1 MMRLFGRRPPTP
13 TTRETIDRL
22 RETMDLLEKREEF
35 LQKKI
40 ERETQVARQNARK
53 NKRVAM
59 IALKKKKTYESQLDK
74 LAAARLTLE
83 QQLMA
88 IEGSHVTLQT
98 MNAMR
103 MGANTMRQMHG
114 EMTVDRVENTMDDIR
129 DQMDIA
135 AEISDAIGT
144 PLGNEVLDDGDLERE
159 LAELEQENLDQAL
172 LDLQAP
178 PVSAHQPVVVAPPA
192 RTAVS
197 LQRASNDKVSE
208 EDELRALE
216 ESMSFAS

>member
-1 MMRLFGRRPPTP
+1 
-13 TTRETIDRL
+13 
-22 RETMDLLEKREEF
+22 
-35 LQKKI
+35 
-40 ERETQVARQNARK
+40 
-53 NKRVAM
+53 M
-59 IALKKKKTYESQLDK
+59 IALKKRKTYESQLDK

-135 AEISDAIGT
+135 AEIGDAIGT
-144 PLGNEVLDDGDLERE
+144 PLGTEVIDDGDLERE

-172 LDLQAP
+172 LDLNVPSAQTATPQA
-178 PVSAHQPVVVAPPA
+178 VATTTS

-197 LQRASNDKVSE
+197 LPRAPNDSLSE
-208 EDELRALE
+208 EDELKALE